1 MPASG
6 TFDYVTASPDV
17 LYSQALKRSLGAD
30 VHMAHEIDTIMEE
43 LRAKVWAE
51 WTDVPT
57 ESVSCDTSDSLGLT
71 ESVSGRT
78 SIDSSS
84 SQDSL
89 KQERNPRTAAL
100 DDRGAGLLH
109 NSLEQMMNDAAHEK
123 LASKDCL
130 SGLQPADLK
139 FDAGLIALLAERLH
153 AYKRQD
159 SCPESLERAS
169 NPGLPV
175 ETPQPDDKPA
185 RFKTRIC
192 RNWLHGNCEFGAKC
206 IFAHGDAELQLSEV
220 GPATQKPLMYDSAFR
235 YKTRICH
242 NWLNGHCDFGAGCIF
257 AHGEAELR
265 ACENE
270 VVDNS
275 QNDPRPTA
283 VGDPAKYKTAICRNW
298 LTGRCD
304 FGSRCFFAHGQAE
317 LRTLKEGKLPGN
329 SCQSNPQRN
338 TVGDPAKYKT
348 AICRNWLNGRCE
360 FGTNCF
366 FAHGHAERVI
376 NEEKLPRDS
385 MESCQ
390 HSAVRDAKYKTTM
403 CHNWLNG
410 QCDFGRSCSFA
421 HGQGELRPTPVGECS
436 NLPSQPKTLQA
447 LPEGAA
453 AMQQMAQQASEI
465 SSLYKRLG
473 SHQAIKDP
481 KTDRPQVIV
490 DLKFFQSLLQTVNSI
505 LVDATVDPEQCQTV
519 NSILFD
525 VTVDPEQCQRQQQP
539 LFSEASLERLLNLN
553 TN

>member
-348 AICRNWLNGRCE
+348 
-360 FGTNCF
+360 
-366 FAHGHAERVI
+366 
-376 NEEKLPRDS
+376 
-385 MESCQ
+385 
-390 HSAVRDAKYKTTM
+390 TM
-403 CHNWLNG
+403 SHNWLNG